1 VTTVADV
8 DRLVVAA
15 DGAVAHYWPRL
26 GPKVRNAYL
35 DDRNTWIALRTA
47 PDKGTSAPPATLE
60 TQRRV
65 FAGWVRA
72 FKSVAARPRVH
83 REAAHPTLQ
92 ATQAPPPFPG
102 PPSPTHAS
110 TAAPLPALTAIRRE
124 TSGAGAAVA
133 GGLVLAGL
141 IAVAAR
147 RRRA

>member
-1 VTTVADV
+1 VTTMADV

-35 DDRNTWIALRTA
+35 DDRNKWIAIRQA
-47 PDKGTSAPPATLE
+47 PDAGASATAETLE

-65 FAGWVRA
+65 FAGWGRA
-72 FKSVAARPRVH
+72 FKAVGSRPRP
-83 REAAHPTLQ
+83 RKPAGAPTKAAP
-92 ATQAPPPFPG
+92 AV
-102 PPSPTHAS
+102 
-110 TAAPLPALTAIRRE
+110 AAPLVAPSATTAPAVATVRRGMG
-124 TSGAGAAVA
+124 GAGTAVA

-147 RRRA
+147 RRKA

>member
-1 VTTVADV
+1 VADV

-26 GPKVRNAYL
+26 GPKVRTAYL
-35 DDRNTWIALRTA
+35 DDRNKWIAIRSA
-47 PDKGTSAPPATLE
+47 PDGGAATPSSELD

-65 FAGWVRA
+65 FSGWVRA
-72 FKSVAARPRVH
+72 FKTVASRPR
-83 REAAHPTLQ
+83 AAKPSARAPAPARQ
-92 ATQAPPPFPG
+92 AIAAMT
-102 PPSPTHAS
+102 PSAS
-110 TAAPLPALTAIRRE
+110 TATTTPALATVSRG

-141 IAVAAR
+141 IAVAAN

>member
-26 GPKVRNAYL
+26 GPKVRTAYL
-35 DDRNTWIALRTA
+35 DDRNKWIAIRSA
-47 PDKGTSAPPATLE
+47 PDGGAATASSALE

-65 FAGWVRA
+65 FSGWVRA
-72 FKSVAARPRVH
+72 FKAVGARPHAPRAAARTVTPAGQATAVPPPSTPRAVAHPPVAAVSR
-83 REAAHPTLQ
+83 
-92 ATQAPPPFPG
+92 G
-102 PPSPTHAS
+102 
-110 TAAPLPALTAIRRE
+110 

-141 IAVAAR
+141 IALAAN